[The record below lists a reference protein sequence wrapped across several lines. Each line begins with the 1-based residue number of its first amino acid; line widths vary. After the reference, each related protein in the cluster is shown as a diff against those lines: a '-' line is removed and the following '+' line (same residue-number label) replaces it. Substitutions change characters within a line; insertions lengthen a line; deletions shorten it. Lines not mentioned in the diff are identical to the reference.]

1 MRAGMEW
8 SMAHVGQKSQLL
20 ESEGEGPHNVI
31 SNEFDVVSTRKLQ
44 ASGQRM
50 DTSDEGGS
58 STNLKRP
65 SFPPVS
71 AQQAEGV
78 SEPVCCAVPTNTRT
92 PRTIVQFLHKAC
104 QVGSQQ
110 PTPSAAKPMQMV
122 CALLE

>member
-1 MRAGMEW
+1 ME
-8 SMAHVGQKSQLL
+8 SRMAHEEGQKSQQL
-20 ESEGEGPHNVI
+20 ESEREGPQDVI

-58 STNLKRP
+58 STSLKRP

-78 SEPVCCAVPTNTRT
+78 SEPLCCTGKGCVSHSAVQGRG
-92 PRTIVQFLHKAC
+92 V
-104 QVGSQQ
+104 
-110 PTPSAAKPMQMV
+110 
-122 CALLE
+122 

>member
-1 MRAGMEW
+1 
-8 SMAHVGQKSQLL
+8 MAHEEGQKSQQL
-20 ESEGEGPHNVI
+20 ESEGEGPQNVI

-78 SEPVCCAVPTNTRT
+78 SEP
-92 PRTIVQFLHKAC
+92 LHSRHEHAHATYIC
-104 QVGSQQ
+104 PVS
-110 PTPSAAKPMQMV
+110 S
-122 CALLE
+122 